1 MSFIKLLERY
11 KRGGKLFMSPE
22 AERIER
28 ESLVRVLYCCLKLVA
43 C

>member
-1 MSFIKLLERY
+1 MSFIELLERY

-28 ESLVRVLYCCLKLVA
+28 ESLVCVLCCCFKLVP